1 MELEFKPDFDL
12 ARENWRRFWAGTLNR
27 PIILSVIPKDGVNP
41 VPAPRWGAA
50 FSEKYEDV
58 VDQALKW
65 AETHEFLGDSVPFF
79 LPSLIIDSIPA
90 FLGAEIVSI
99 EAPWGTDS
107 HAIPFVKDLSST
119 EIIFRRDSKWWEEWL
134 RLAECVKR
142 KCAGKMV
149 FGSAQAGYN
158 NLDILGAIRGKVELM
173 TDFYDNPEGVHCAL
187 RQILKAYN
195 EITDELCRLFEF
207 GKNGSVTGHGFYS
220 DGMAATPQC
229 DFGFNIGKE
238 HFDEFALPYLRR
250 EIARLDAVEYHLD
263 GPGNIT
269 HVESICGIDKIGV
282 IQWVPG
288 AGDDLK
294 NDWTGLYEKI
304 NGLGKGLWLG
314 ADSPKTAVDLW
325 KKYNRSGRI
334 LLGVSAKNR
343 DDVSRYIEAFEG
355 IKK

>member
-1 MELEFKPDFDL
+1 MELEFKKDFEHT
-12 ARENWRRFWAGTLNR
+12 RQNWKRFWEGSLGR
-27 PIILSVIPKDGVNP
+27 PIILAIVPKKGVEP
-41 VPAPRWGAA
+41 VQTPQWGAA
-50 FSEKYEDV
+50 FSRNHDEV

-79 LPSLIIDSIPA
+79 TPSLIIDSIPA

-107 HAIPFVKDLSST
+107 HAIPFVKNLSST
-119 EIIFRRDSKWWEEWL
+119 EIKFRRDSKWWGKWVG
-134 RLAECVKR
+134 LAECIKR
-142 KCAGKMV
+142 KCAGKMI

-173 TDFYDNPEGVHCAL
+173 TDFYDNPDGVHHAMK
-187 RQILKAYN
+187 QIMKAYD
-195 EITDELCRLFEF
+195 EIGDEVYRISEI
-207 GKNGSVTGHGFYS
+207 GKYGSVTGHGFYS

-229 DFGFNIGKE
+229 DFGFNIGEE
-238 HFDEFALPYLRR
+238 HFDEFALPYLIQ
-250 EIARLDAVEYHLD
+250 EIDRLDAVEYHLD

-269 HVESICGIDKIGV
+269 HVESICGIEKIGV

-294 NDWTGLYEKI
+294 KDWTWLFEKI
-304 NGLGKGLWLG
+304 NGLGKGLWLC

-325 KKYNRSGRI
+325 RKYGKSGRMI
-334 LLGVSAKNR
+334 LHVRAESN
-343 DDVSRYIEAFEG
+343 DDVMRYIEAFERE
-355 IKK
+355 